1 MCFETYLQKPMD
13 PESQGSTSVPSKMPG
28 SIAVSNPIKNDQSSM
43 RWQSCKLLSWHSE
56 VVARGRAYM
65 ENEPQQIHGKSLPKN
80 AYKVMVD
87 IVDNGD
93 IGLFQP
99 DGYHST
105 LGEIGNGS
113 FVAWPMSFPLFTN

>member
-43 RWQSCKLLSWHSE
+43 RWQSCKLLSWHND

-65 ENEPQQIHGKSLPKN
+65 GKKPQ
-80 AYKVMVD
+80 
-87 IVDNGD
+87 
-93 IGLFQP
+93 
-99 DGYHST
+99 
-105 LGEIGNGS
+105 
-113 FVAWPMSFPLFTN
+113 